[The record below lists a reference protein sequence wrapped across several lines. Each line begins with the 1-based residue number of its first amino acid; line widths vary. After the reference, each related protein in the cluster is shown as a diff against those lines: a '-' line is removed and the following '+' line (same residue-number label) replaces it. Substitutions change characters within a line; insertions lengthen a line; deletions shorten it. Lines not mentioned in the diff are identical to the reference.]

1 MVIPCR
7 VRAPFLKQNQDAAIL
22 LEPPTFPFGE
32 ILTMSQEKNLL
43 CRRARGG
50 VSSWLLAVVDRP
62 FVLGKGYLLGKSSF
76 RSSCTTDVSPLGNTD
91 NFGGASSVSVRGEGE
106 GVFWLL
112 AWVGNSLEGP
122 QSEVS
127 GATTGEHGSSGI

>member
-50 VSSWLLAVVDRP
+50 VSSWLLAVV
-62 FVLGKGYLLGKSSF
+62 GKSSF